1 MVTLRHQIGQMLIMG
16 FSGTVIDDLSPVKEW
31 LSTDGLGGVLLFDF
45 DLTKQ
50 QPGKNLLDIAQIKRL
65 TQQLT
70 HYANK
75 SAGKEGLPLFIA
87 LDYEGG
93 AVDRL
98 RHIKDCMATMSSH
111 EMAQLS
117 DDLLQIEARKMAET
131 LKNLGFNLNFAPV
144 VDLNLNENQGII
156 GKLGRSFSVDPKRVA
171 HIARQFVDV
180 FSKQGIS
187 CCYKHFPGH
196 GSAVGD
202 THHGFVDVT
211 ATFQKSELEPYRLL
225 LRENTS
231 LPIMVMTAHVIN
243 RQLDASGLPA
253 TLSQAILTGLLRQEL
268 GFDGVI
274 ISDDLQMHAISKHYS
289 VDDALR
295 LTINAGADMIIFAN
309 QLGEITA
316 TEVIDRIEQLV
327 LLNAIER
334 DRIDQA
340 YQRISRLK
348 RLQLALEKTSA
359 VQCA

>member
-1 MVTLRHQIGQMLIMG
+1 MTLRHQIGQMLIMG
-16 FSGTVIDDLSPVKEW
+16 FSGTAIDDLNPIKEW

-45 DLTKQ
+45 DIANQ
-50 QPGKNLLDIAQIKRL
+50 QSGKNLLDTAQIKRL
-65 TQQLT
+65 TQQLN

-75 SAGKEGLPLFIA
+75 SFAGKEGLPLFIA

-98 RHIKDCMATMSSH
+98 RHIKDCMTTVSPR
-111 EMAQLS
+111 ELAQLS

-131 LKNLGFNLNFAPV
+131 LQTLGFNLNFAPV
-144 VDLNLNENQGII
+144 VDLNLNEDQGII
-156 GKLGRSFSVDPKRVA
+156 GKLGRSFSADPKRVS
-171 HIARQFVDV
+171 HIARQFVEA
-180 FSKQGIS
+180 FSKYGIS

-211 ATFQKSELEPYRLL
+211 MTFQNSELEPYSLL
-225 LRENTS
+225 LRENS
-231 LPIMVMTAHVIN
+231 LPAMVMTAHVIN

-253 TLSQAILTGLLRQEL
+253 TLSQTVLAGLLRQEL

-289 VDDALR
+289 VDDALH
-295 LTINAGADMIIFAN
+295 LTINAGADMVIFAN

-316 TEVIDRIEQLV
+316 TEVIDRIEHLV
-327 LLNAIER
+327 LSNAIER
-334 DRIDQA
+334 SRIEQA
-340 YQRISRLK
+340 YQRIARLK
-348 RLQLALEKTSA
+348 RSQLALGKKSA